1 MSFSSF
7 KTRQVSGSKSR
18 SEIPSCVFDPMYRP
32 FTNVAVE
39 RGIFIISNLLRQKTD
54 TNTILA
60 SHGVMSSLVK
70 LFSVKF
76 QPLTNID
83 ISEVGASLVVQRNS
97 WNEFSFWPLKPQ
109 SLTTDIIDHGGEKYI
124 DSRLVVLPSFLL
136 FLGHKVVTVGLTF
149 LSIKN
154 LGGAWRSSVLKL
166 VQASIP
172 I

>member
-1 MSFSSF
+1 
-7 KTRQVSGSKSR
+7 
-18 SEIPSCVFDPMYRP
+18 MYRP

-76 QPLTNID
+76 QPLTNIGG
-83 ISEVGASLVVQRNS
+83 EVGASIVVQRNL
-97 WNEFSFWPLKPQ
+97 WNDFSFWPLKPK

-124 DSRLVVLPSFLL
+124 DSRLVVLPSLHLL

-172 I
+172 IWSFKLE

>member
-1 MSFSSF
+1 
-7 KTRQVSGSKSR
+7 
-18 SEIPSCVFDPMYRP
+18 MYRP

-124 DSRLVVLPSFLL
+124 DSRLVV
-136 FLGHKVVTVGLTF
+136 
-149 LSIKN
+149 
-154 LGGAWRSSVLKL
+154 
-166 VQASIP
+166 
-172 I
+172 